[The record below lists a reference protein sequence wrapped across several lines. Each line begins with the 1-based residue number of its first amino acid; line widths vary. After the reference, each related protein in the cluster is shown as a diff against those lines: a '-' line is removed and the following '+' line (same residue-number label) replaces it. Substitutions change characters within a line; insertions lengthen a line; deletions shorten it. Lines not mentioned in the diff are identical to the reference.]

1 MNSENIAEKYTK
13 YYQGRMTDTVL
24 AGLLLAGSIG
34 YEGLILLV
42 LLGIQ
47 GNFEGALKRDR
58 SAGSRG
64 GGSK

>member
-1 MNSENIAEKYTK
+1 
-13 YYQGRMTDTVL
+13 MTDTVL